1 MNVLEMTGEF
11 VSYNSAS
18 QLSNVPVSKAIARRM
33 REAGLKVETLA
44 YNDPNGVPKMS
55 VVGKKGRG
63 TGGLALMGH
72 SDVVPAEGWAWDPF
86 KLTRKNGRLYGRGS
100 ADMKGSVACMI
111 DAASRFTARDLTQPV
126 YVVATSDEEI
136 NCGGADYVHR
146 HSKTLN
152 EGKVR
157 YGIIGEPTLLDVVVA
172 HKGSFK
178 VDATAR
184 GKATHSSTGRG
195 FNANHKMVPF
205 LNEVIELGKKLDK
218 DPKFRDKRFTPPN
231 ITMNIVMGDGNTAAN
246 ITAPLSKATI
256 NCRAMPGQ
264 NWAPVSRRIRA
275 LAKKHDVTV
284 KILDSLNPLDTP
296 VESRV
301 VQEAL
306 SVTGKRSTKTVS
318 YGTDGMV
325 FGKSME
331 CVVLGPG
338 DIKQAHTIDEWI
350 LPEQLKKGVDVFGQM
365 IARFCIEDPT

>member
-1 MNVLEMTGEF
+1 M
-11 VSYNSAS
+11 
-18 QLSNVPVSKAIARRM
+18 
-33 REAGLKVETLA
+33 
-44 YNDPNGVPKMS
+44 
-55 VVGKKGRG
+55 
-63 TGGLALMGH
+63 
-72 SDVVPAEGWAWDPF
+72 W
-86 KLTRKNGRLYGRGS
+86 
-100 ADMKGSVACMI
+100 
-111 DAASRFTARDLTQPV
+111 
-126 YVVATSDEEI
+126 
-136 NCGGADYVHR
+136 GADYVHR

>member
-1 MNVLEMTGEF
+1 MNVVEMTGEF

-18 QLSNVPVSKAIARRM
+18 QFTNVPVSKAIAKRM
-33 REAGLKVETLA
+33 REAGLKVETLS
-44 YNDPNGVPKMS
+44 YNDANGVPKMS
-55 VVGKKGRG
+55 VVGKKGKG
-63 TGGLALMGH
+63 TGGIALMGH

-111 DAASRFTARDLTQPV
+111 DAASRLSARDLKQPI

-146 HSKTLN
+146 HSRTLK

-157 YGIIGEPTLLDVVVA
+157 FGIIGEPTLLNVVVA
-172 HKGSFK
+172 HKGSYK
-178 VDATAR
+178 VSVTAR

-195 FNANHKMVPF
+195 MNANHKMVPF
-205 LNEVIELGKKLDK
+205 LNEIIDIGKKLDK
-218 DPKFRDKRFTPPN
+218 DPKFLDKRFTPPN
-231 ITMNIVMGDGNTAAN
+231 CTMNIVMGDGNTAAN
-246 ITAPLSKATI
+246 ITAPLSSATI

-264 NWAPVSRRIRA
+264 NWSSITKRIRA
-275 LAKKHDVTV
+275 LAKRHDVSV
-284 KILDSLNPLDTP
+284 KIWDGLRPLDTP
-296 VESRV
+296 VDSRV

-306 SVTGKRSTKTVS
+306 SVTGKRTTKTVS

-325 FGKSME
+325 FGKTME

-365 IARFCIEDPT
+365 IARFCIEDPA